1 MIEKFLRVVFKAPTV
16 QVIFK
21 EDGTMPENWVAVDSR
36 TLSIIGIEPLDE
48 ALIGSERVVV
58 VENDQPVAA
67 SNIVAMF
74 GHGPLPLRRSVVSR
88 LVRHLIGVAWTLA
101 GMVIV
106 ILTLSGA
113 VQVIS
118 LVVCLLFFVLD
129 LMAISLRRP

>member
-16 QVIFK
+16 QVKFE
-21 EDGTMPENWVAVDSR
+21 EDGSMPENWIAVDSK
-36 TLSIIGIEPLDE
+36 TLAIMGMEPLDE
-48 ALIGSERVVV
+48 GMIGPETVVV
-58 VENDQPVAA
+58 AENDTPVAA
-67 SNIVAMF
+67 SNIIAMF
-74 GHGPLPLRRSVVSR
+74 GHGPLPVRRRVLSR

-106 ILTLSGA
+106 VLTLSGA

-118 LVVCLLFFVLD
+118 LIVCLLFFFVD